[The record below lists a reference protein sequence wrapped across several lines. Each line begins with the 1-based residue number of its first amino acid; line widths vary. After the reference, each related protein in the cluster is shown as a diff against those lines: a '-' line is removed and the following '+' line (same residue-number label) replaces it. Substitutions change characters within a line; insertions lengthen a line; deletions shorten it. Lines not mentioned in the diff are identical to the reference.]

1 MNRQSDSYHPSG
13 VIAAVLTPFHEDE
26 SLDEK
31 RLEEHLDYLVRSGM
45 HGVMPIGGSGEYVNL
60 SVEERKRVID
70 VSVAAVGKRIPV
82 IIGALSPS
90 THEVIEI
97 GRYARKAGADGL
109 LVLPPY
115 YIRPSN
121 DGVVEHFARVVEE
134 TGLPVI
140 AYNNPPRAGWA
151 IGFDTLAEIAEIPG
165 VIALKDCDRDVAAI
179 QEKILRLGNRIAI
192 LSGDDDLE
200 FATLLSGAPGGIW
213 AQANLT
219 PKLCLD
225 LYQACLD
232 GDLARARDLQAT
244 VLALVNVR
252 KLPNHPGPLKE
263 MLAMAGMGVG
273 PARRPLKPMTDPQR
287 SAAAH
292 LLRSLESQGREL
304 GFSARAAAS

>member
-1 MNRQSDSYHPSG
+1 MNRRSDSYHPSG

-31 RLEEHLDYLVRSGM
+31 RLEEHLDYLVQSGI

-60 SVEERKRVID
+60 NVEERKRVID

-90 THEVIEI
+90 TQEIIEI
-97 GRYARKAGADGL
+97 GRYAQKAGADGL

-121 DGVVEHFARVVEE
+121 AGVVEHFARVVEE

-140 AYNNPPRAGWA
+140 VYNNPPRAGWA

-179 QEKILRLGNRIAI
+179 QEKILRLGSRIAI

-200 FATLLSGAPGGIW
+200 FATLLCGAPGGIW

-225 LYQACLD
+225 LYRACTE
-232 GDLARARDLQAT
+232 GDLHKARDLQSAL
-244 VLALVNVR
+244 LALVKAR

-263 MLAMAGMGVG
+263 MMAMVGMSVG
-273 PARRPLKPMTDPQR
+273 PARRPLKPMTDAQR
-287 SAAAH
+287 SAAAD
-292 LLRSLESQGREL
+292 LLKSLESRAREL
-304 GFSARAAAS
+304 GFPARAAAS